1 MIIPLLLRTE
11 PRKTNKTLAKH
22 SKSCVW
28 IENYFKVNADKWHLF
43 LSLFS
48 NANYTI
54 ASRNSEELLEA
65 VIDSEVT
72 FATYWEPLSED

>member
-1 MIIPLLLRTE
+1 MTI
-11 PRKTNKTLAKH
+11 
-22 SKSCVW
+22 
-28 IENYFKVNADKWHLF
+28 
-43 LSLFS
+43 
-48 NANYTI
+48 ANYTI